1 MLLTSGRWRIKVLSE
16 MDVALR
22 YSLLTVLTL
31 FSVYTVDMV
40 YSVDM
45 VYTAQCAVWA
55 IRWPCGILAIAV
67 KTLSHRETIF
77 LRLFFLCSY
86 WKKT

>member
-1 MLLTSGRWRIKVLSE
+1 MANIRDGCST
-16 MDVALR
+16 ALFTA
-22 YSLLTVLTL
+22 YSVDT
-31 FSVYTVDMV
+31 VYTVDMV

-45 VYTAQCAVWA
+45 VYTAHCAVWA

-67 KTLSHRETIF
+67 KTLSHGETIF